1 MTIVAENAQNGREY
15 RVELTLDGDT
25 MKGTLT
31 SGERRGELV
40 VKKRKE

>member
-1 MTIVAENAQNGREY
+1 MAQHVKNGREY
-15 RVELTLDGDT
+15 RVELTVDGDT

-40 VKKRKE
+40 VKRRKE